1 MTDKLN
7 TFILSIDWSSHTGL
21 LLLVMIFFVISFI
34 LGIIFQSLY
43 RKAHRQML
51 SPKEWREAQR
61 RRFKRKF
68 FKKRFKPH
76 HAALACVVLFLLSTQ
91 LLPKINSYADTEED
105 ADSIVCSSPY
115 IIDGDTF
122 SCGNTRIRLYAI
134 DAPEMPDHCRKGRR
148 CTPGNPFKSKEYL
161 EDLTR
166 SRVVCRALEIDS
178 YGRTIARCFS
188 KGKDLSCAMVE
199 AGHAVERYGR
209 LNC

>member
-1 MTDKLN
+1 
-7 TFILSIDWSSHTGL
+7 
-21 LLLVMIFFVISFI
+21 
-34 LGIIFQSLY
+34 
-43 RKAHRQML
+43 
-51 SPKEWREAQR
+51 
-61 RRFKRKF
+61 
-68 FKKRFKPH
+68 
-76 HAALACVVLFLLSTQ
+76 LLSTQ
-91 LLPKINSYADTEED
+91 LLPRINSYADTEED

-148 CTPGNPFKSKEYL
+148 CTPANPFKSKEYL